1 MQAIVAVSQSWG
13 IGRDGQLLFRL
24 SADLRRFKALTTG
37 HTVVMGRRTLQSLPD
52 GKGLPNRRN
61 LVLSRRPDYAPE
73 NAEAVTSVEA
83 LLRAAGRMLS
93 SSAASRCMSSSCP
106 TVSGSMSPRCW
117 PTRRLTPFFRIW
129 TKTPPGALPPPPT
142 SSPKTAFPFSMLN
155 IAEHKKTGASQ
166 LRFFL

>member
-13 IGRDGQLLFRL
+13 IGKDGRLLFRL

-73 NAEAVTSVEA
+73 NAEVVTSVEA
-83 LLRAAGRMLS
+83 LLRTAGEDAFVIGGQQVYEQLLPHCERVHVTKVL
-93 SSAASRCMSSSCP
+93 ADAPADAFFPNLDEDPAWRIAS
-106 TVSGSMSPRCW
+106 VSDV
-117 PTRRLTPFFRIW
+117 LTESGISFQYVEYCR
-129 TKTPPGALPPPPT
+129 A
-142 SSPKTAFPFSMLN
+142 
-155 IAEHKKTGASQ
+155 
-166 LRFFL
+166 